1 METNK
6 IKTVTQD
13 HNQDED
19 QVIFADE
26 DEDQVIFADEDD
38 PRQTN
43 DEIGLQEGENY
54 PEFKA
59 ENINFNQW
67 KILLVDDE
75 QAVHEAT
82 KLALSNLS
90 FEGKT
95 ITFLSAFSGEEA
107 KQLIKENPDTAMIL
121 LDVIMESEDAGLQV
135 VRYIRN
141 QLKNNLV
148 RIILFTGQPG
158 QVPEGKVIID
168 YDINDYKVKTELTR
182 QKLLTKVITSFRGFK
197 ALVEFE
203 KVAKENFKLY
213 NQVQEYAQTLEQKV
227 AERTQKLADANK
239 QLKRL
244 AKLDGLTKIANRHFF
259 NEYLVIQWQKMAQQD
274 DFLSLILCDVD
285 YFKGYNDHYGHLGGD
300 DCLRNVAKGIYR
312 AVKRPNDL
320 VARYGGEEFA
330 VILPSTNID
339 GALVVA
345 KQIQVSIQQL
355 KIPHEKSQ
363 VAQFVT
369 LSIGVSSCIPDE
381 KLSPEILI
389 DQTDSSLYQAKN
401 QGRNRICFH
410 RN

>member
-1 METNK
+1 MENNK
-6 IKTVTQD
+6 IKTVTEDQ
-13 HNQDED
+13 NQDDD
-19 QVIFADE
+19 QITFADE
-26 DEDQVIFADEDD
+26 DEDQVVFAEEDD
-38 PRQTN
+38 PQQTN
-43 DEIGLQEGENY
+43 GKIGLQEGESY

-59 ENINFNQW
+59 EDISFNQW

-135 VRYIRN
+135 VKYIRN

-203 KVAKENFKLY
+203 KIAKENFKLY
-213 NQVQEYAQTLEQKV
+213 HQVQEYAQTLEQKV

-259 NEYLVIQWQKMAQQD
+259 NEYLAIQWVKMAQQD

-300 DCLRNVAKGIYR
+300 DCLKNVAKGIYR

-330 VILPSTNID
+330 VILPNTNLD

-345 KQIQVSIQQL
+345 KQIQLSIQQL

-363 VAQFVT
+363 VSEFVS

-381 KLSPEILI
+381 KLNPEILI
-389 DQTDSSLYQAKN
+389 DQTDSALYQAKN
-401 QGRNRICFH
+401 QGRNRICY
-410 RN
+410 